1 VTARRHPIAALL
13 GGAALLFALPADFA
27 ASQAGMRQTSSY
39 TLTEKRPDRSTAERF
54 RFDYV
59 NPDDP
64 DGKPRAV
71 RRVVTLLPHTARYD
85 PTAPG
90 SCTASDEELTARG
103 AEACP
108 ADSVIGGGVVTIDTG
123 LPGSARIVTADVVF
137 FNNAH
142 DPKGEFIYLNTVR
155 GSGAR
160 TVIRADVTLRKT
172 ITDAGMLPGTP
183 PEGGAIDTVDF
194 EVANV
199 SRVVDGKRRHYITTP
214 KRCPAERRWTAKVSF
229 SYEDGVTQTVPTTS
243 RCTRP

>member
-1 VTARRHPIAALL
+1 MTARRHPIAALL

-123 LPGSARIVTADVVF
+123 LPGSARIVTADVSSGVHHCLR
-137 FNNAH
+137 A
-142 DPKGEFIYLNTVR
+142 VR
-155 GSGAR
+155 RKAPRVAPSTPLAARLAAQISQLVCPATGSTPPTGAR
-160 TVIRADVTLRKT
+160 NPIA
-172 ITDAGMLPGTP
+172 P
-183 PEGGAIDTVDF
+183 
-194 EVANV
+194 
-199 SRVVDGKRRHYITTP
+199 
-214 KRCPAERRWTAKVSF
+214 
-229 SYEDGVTQTVPTTS
+229 
-243 RCTRP
+243 